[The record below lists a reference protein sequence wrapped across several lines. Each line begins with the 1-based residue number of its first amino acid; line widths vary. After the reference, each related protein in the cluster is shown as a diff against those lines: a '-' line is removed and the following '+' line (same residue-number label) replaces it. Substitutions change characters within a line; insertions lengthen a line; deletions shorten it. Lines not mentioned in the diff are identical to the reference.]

1 MRRRKQSYTSAI
13 REKHLKDFHSFS
25 FIDSKDFQVKN
36 RFPKLEKKGKKHGD
50 IKDQGEEGA
59 DPGSRITQ
67 LVREVLDK
75 MAAVTGMLKGQ
86 FTLKLHMSPLA
97 CMILGAL
104 LKFNACI
111 HSLSFDVL
119 QPYIKEMQ
127 STVELMEQRCIFF
140 ILNYAEQ

>member
-1 MRRRKQSYTSAI
+1 
-13 REKHLKDFHSFS
+13 
-25 FIDSKDFQVKN
+25 
-36 RFPKLEKKGKKHGD
+36 
-50 IKDQGEEGA
+50 
-59 DPGSRITQ
+59 
-67 LVREVLDK
+67 
-75 MAAVTGMLKGQ
+75 
-86 FTLKLHMSPLA
+86 
-97 CMILGAL
+97 MILGAL